1 MREYYKSD
9 KESMIIRLGSMG
21 LTVVVVFASITSVA
35 LIISKLFGISFWT
48 ACLLVLI

>member
-9 KESMIIRLGSMG
+9 KESMLIRLCSIV
-21 LTVVVVFASITSVA
+21 LTVVVVFASITSIA

-48 ACLLVLI
+48 ACILVFI